1 MSLIYILWIFCSKKK
16 VFNQI
21 ILLIFVMETQA
32 HTAIIPMQQVPPAAV
47 MQHAGVVQRGTVNVS
62 AVRVLGK

>member
-1 MSLIYILWIFCSKKK
+1 
-16 VFNQI
+16 
-21 ILLIFVMETQA
+21 METQA
-32 HTAIIPMQQVPPAAV
+32 PTAIIPMQQVPAAAV

>member
-1 MSLIYILWIFCSKKK
+1 
-16 VFNQI
+16 
-21 ILLIFVMETQA
+21 METQA
-32 HTAIIPMQQVPPAAV
+32 HTAVIPMQQVPAAAV